1 MTFVSDASE
10 EGEPSGVFWD
20 PGSKG
25 GRRSLVDVQGE
36 TSNRL
41 FQVLEEWN
49 AILQGAS
56 LYLNPLQIGS

>member
-25 GRRSLVDVQGE
+25 GRRSLVAVEGFE
-36 TSNRL
+36 PPARGL
-41 FQVLEEWN
+41 
-49 AILQGAS
+49 
-56 LYLNPLQIGS
+56 